1 MISLTK
7 IQNSLKYFFSII
19 FISVCVFYFLKKN
32 SLETPK
38 YKGPEK
44 FHKYKSEI
52 LGDGYYPGYRQVE
65 LDKMIS
71 RLDVVRLG
79 QSNVQEGDNSIRY
92 GASAAAAATFTE
104 RGPNNVPGRTRAI
117 VVDAA
122 DATGNTWY
130 AGAVGG
136 GLWKGVYVSD
146 GSGESVTWTNLT
158 PTTVSNIAVSTI
170 AQSANDPTILYIGT
184 GEDWSYN
191 VDAITGDGI
200 YKVDLST
207 YNPGTGTPATWT
219 NITPTS
225 GGVIDSKY
233 GNVSRIIVDPA
244 NKNIVLASTLKIAS
258 GSSYIFKTT
267 NGGTSWTQM
276 KQGSGNIQQI
286 VASPS
291 NFNIQYA
298 AVRANPM
305 LKSTDAGDN
314 WSAVTDFSAAGY
326 GRYELAVS
334 HTDPNKVYAG
344 VRKSGDQ
351 SYLYRSLDGGTS
363 WTHIQENGVS
373 GDARYS
379 PKDFWL
385 DGQGWYDNCITV
397 SPLDDNVVYTGGVQ
411 LFKFTVLGDNTKNSI
426 HLTDGYGEADAPD
439 FVSRYKNYH
448 VHVDHHFL
456 TTINDGGGNFRILNG
471 SDGGIAV
478 SNSAADPGI
487 NHNDFFASTDGYRT
501 TQFYGADKV
510 KGVHAYLAGAQDNGT
525 WYSDPASTALSN
537 TDYTRGVG
545 GDGLEVLT
553 HWDNADSMMGG
564 YQYNGLHRSL
574 NGGTNWSYIGTTWSP
589 HNGTGGGPFIS
600 RITGSYQDSDVAYV
614 IGDDGIYKTKDFGA
628 NWKLKVPPDI
638 GGWSAGDVEVSMG
651 NPRFVWAS
659 GFISGSGNLY
669 LSKDWGNTFQAITN
683 KPGGVAAGISG
694 IYSHPKE
701 DSTVYILLSSFGRGK
716 ILESKDL
723 GDSWSDISGFP
734 SGWGVGVS
742 STGFPNVA
750 VTSLAVMPYDSDV
763 IWAGTDIGIVETTD
777 RGASWNLVTNFP
789 HVSVW
794 DMKVRDQGEVVLATH
809 GRGIWTATIPDL
821 VSWEP
826 KENLITLTVDTIN
839 IVENGG
845 VATFTVTA
853 GKDVSPDGPIT
864 VNLGVSSSLA
874 LGQFTV
880 SATSVTLDS
889 TSTTKT
895 ITITGVDDT
904 DQESDENI
912 IVSINSV
919 VNGKESGTQQV
930 TITLKDDDGDNTPP
944 VATLSV
950 DNSSITED
958 SGVSTITAT
967 LDKAPNLG
975 NVVVSLSAGG
985 TASASDYTLSSTS
998 ITISSGTTGTATVT
1012 AVQDSDNEND
1022 ETVVIAISS
1031 VSNGTENATQQ
1042 VTITITDDDAVTG
1055 IEDQGSGGLISIYP
1069 NPTSG
1074 IFKIRFNDTWKGNVD
1089 LRVLDIFGR
1098 SQYLRNID
1106 NSSGQGEHEVD
1117 ISNKSDGV
1125 FFVEL
1130 LQEDK
1135 RVIKKIIK
1143 Q

>member
-1 MISLTK
+1 MNLFTNFK
-7 IQNSLKYFFSII
+7 HYLKYFFSLIL
-19 FISVCVFYFLKKN
+19 ISVFVYFSLKKN
-32 SLETPK
+32 VSEIPK

-71 RLDVVRLG
+71 RLDVVRFG
-79 QSNVQEGDNSIRY
+79 QSNVQGSDNSIRY
-92 GASAAAAATFTE
+92 GASAASAATFTE

-136 GLWKGVYVSD
+136 GLWKGVYTNDS
-146 GSGESVTWTNLT
+146 SGEIVSWTNLT
-158 PTTVSNIAVSTI
+158 PTTVLNIAISTI
-170 AQSANDPTILYIGT
+170 AQSANDPNILYVGT

-191 VDAITGDGI
+191 IDAITGDGI
-200 YKVDLST
+200 FKVDISD
-207 YNPGTGTPATWT
+207 PASPIWT
-219 NITPTS
+219 NITPTT
-225 GGVIDSKY
+225 GAGIIDPKY

-244 NKNIVLASTLKIAS
+244 NKNIVLASTLSKS
-258 GSSYIFKTT
+258 TGLSYIFKSID
-267 NGGTSWTQM
+267 GGTSWTQEA
-276 KQGSGNIQQI
+276 QGGGNIQQI
-286 VASPS
+286 YASPS
-291 NFNIQYA
+291 NFNILYA
-298 AVRANPM
+298 AVRGNPM

-314 WSAVTDFSAAGY
+314 WSAVTDFSVAGY

-363 WTHIQENGVS
+363 WTHITENGVS
-373 GDARYS
+373 GDARYTT
-379 PKDFWL
+379 DFWL

-397 SPLDDNVVYTGGVQ
+397 SPLDDNVVYAGGVQ
-411 LFKFTVLGDNTKNSI
+411 LFKFTVLGDNTKNST
-426 HLTDGYGEADAPD
+426 HLTDGYGDADPPD
-439 FVSRYKNYH
+439 FVSRYKNYY

-525 WYSDPASTALSN
+525 WYSDPASTATSGSN
-537 TDYTRGVG
+537 YTRGVG

-564 YQYNGLHRSL
+564 YQYNGLYRSL
-574 NGGTNWSYIGTTWSP
+574 NGGTDWTYIGTTWSP

-600 RITGSYQDSDVAYV
+600 RITGSYQDSDVAYA

-628 NWKLKVPPDI
+628 NWQLKIPPDI
-638 GGWSAGDVEVSMG
+638 GGWSPGDVEVSMA

-659 GFISGSGNLY
+659 GFITATGNLY
-669 LSKDWGNTFQAITN
+669 VSKDWGNTFQAITN
-683 KPGGVAAGISG
+683 KPGGVSAGVSG
-694 IYSHPKE
+694 IYSHPTE
-701 DSTVYILLSSFGRGK
+701 DSTVYILLSSYGRGK
-716 ILESKDL
+716 IFESKDL

-742 STGFPNVA
+742 ASGFPNVA
-750 VTSLAVMPYDSDV
+750 VTSLAVMPYDTDV

-826 KENLITLTVDTIN
+826 KENLITLSVDTVN
-839 IVENGG
+839 ITENAG
-845 VATFTVTA
+845 VATLTVTA
-853 GKDVSPDGPIT
+853 GKDVSPNGPIT
-864 VNLGVSSSLA
+864 VNLAASGTAAGSEYTL
-874 LGQFTV
+874 
-880 SATSVTLDS
+880 SATSVTIDS
-889 TSTTKT
+889 TGTTKT
-895 ITITGVDDT
+895 VTVTGVDDS
-904 DQESDENI
+904 DQESDETV
-912 IVSINSV
+912 IVDISSV
-919 VNGKESGTQQV
+919 VNGKESGSQQV
-930 TITLKDDDGDNTPP
+930 TITVKDDDGDNTPP

-1022 ETVVIAISS
+1022 ETVVIDISS
-1031 VSNGTENATQQ
+1031 VSNGTESGTQQ

-1055 IEDQGSGGLISIYP
+1055 IEDQGFEGLISIYP

-1074 IFKIRFNDTWKGNVD
+1074 IFKIRFNNTWKGNVD

-1098 SQYLRNID
+1098 SQYMRNID
-1106 NSSGQGEHEVD
+1106 NSSGQLEYEVD
-1117 ISNKSDGV
+1117 ISNKSDGI

-1130 LQEDK
+1130 SQEDK
-1135 RVIKKIIK
+1135 RVIKKIVK

>member
-7 IQNSLKYFFSII
+7 FQNSLKYFFSII
-19 FISVCVFYFLKKN
+19 FISVFVFSFFKKN
-32 SLETPK
+32 NLETAK

-52 LGDGYYPGYRQVE
+52 LGEGYYPGYRQVE

-92 GASAAAAATFTE
+92 GTSAAAAATFTE

-117 VVDAA
+117 VVDAT

-136 GLWKGVYVSD
+136 GLWKGVYASD

-158 PTTVSNIAVSTI
+158 PTTVSNIAISTI
-170 AQSANDPTILYIGT
+170 AQSANDPTILYVGT

-200 YKVDLST
+200 FKVDVSD
-207 YNPGTGTPATWT
+207 PASPIWT

-258 GSSYIFKTT
+258 GNSYIFKTT
-267 NGGTSWTQM
+267 NGGTSWTQVQ
-276 KQGSGNIQQI
+276 QGNGNIQQI
-286 VASPS
+286 LASPS

-298 AVRANPM
+298 AVRGNPM

-314 WSAVTDFSAAGY
+314 WSAVTDFSVSGY

-334 HTDPNKVYAG
+334 HTDPNKVYSG

-363 WTHIQENGVS
+363 WTHITENGAS
-373 GDARYS
+373 GDARYTT
-379 PKDFWL
+379 DFWL

-397 SPLDDNVVYTGGVQ
+397 SPLDDNVVYLGGIQ
-411 LFKFTVLGDNTKNSI
+411 LFKFTVLGDNTKNSTHI
-426 HLTDGYGEADAPD
+426 TDGYWDVDG
-439 FVSRYKNYH
+439 KNYY

-501 TQFYGADKV
+501 TQFYGADKI

-525 WYSDPASTALSN
+525 WYSNPAATAVASSS
-537 TDYTRGVG
+537 YTRGVG
-545 GDGLEVLT
+545 GDGLEVLS
-553 HWDNADSMMGG
+553 HWDNADSMIGG
-564 YQYNGLHRSL
+564 YQYNGFHRSL

-600 RITGSYQDSDVAYV
+600 RITGSYQDADVAYV

-628 NWKLKVPPDI
+628 NWKLKIPPDI
-638 GGWSAGDVEVSMG
+638 GGWSPGDVEVSMS

-683 KPGGVAAGISG
+683 KPTGVGAGVSG
-694 IYSHPKE
+694 IYSHPSE

-716 ILESKDL
+716 IFESKDL

-734 SGWGVGVS
+734 AGWGYGVS
-742 STGFPNVA
+742 SASFPNVA
-750 VTSLAVMPYDSDV
+750 VTSLAVMPYDTDV

-777 RGASWNLVTNFP
+777 RGASWSLVTNFP

-826 KENLITLTVDTIN
+826 KENLITLSVDTVN
-839 IVENGG
+839 ITENGG
-845 VATFTVTA
+845 VATLTITA

-864 VNLGVSSSLA
+864 VNLAASGTAAGSEYTL
-874 LGQFTV
+874 
-880 SATSVTLDS
+880 SATSVTIDS

-895 ITITGVDDT
+895 VTVTGVDDS
-904 DQESDENI
+904 DQESDETV
-912 IVSINSV
+912 IVDISSV
-919 VNGKESGTQQV
+919 VNGKESGSQQV
-930 TITLKDDDGDNTPP
+930 TITVKDDDGDNTPP

-950 DNSSITED
+950 DNASIAEA

-967 LDKAPNLG
+967 LDKAPNSG
-975 NVVVSLSAGG
+975 NVVISLSVGG

-1012 AVQDSDNEND
+1012 AIQDSDNEND
-1022 ETVVIAISS
+1022 ETVVIDISS
-1031 VSNGTENATQQ
+1031 VSNGTESGTQQ

-1055 IEDQGSGGLISIYP
+1055 IEDQGSDGLISIYP
-1069 NPTSG
+1069 NPSSG

-1098 SQYLRNID
+1098 SQYMRNID
-1106 NSSGQGEHEVD
+1106 NSSGQLEHEVD

-1130 LQEDK
+1130 SQEDK

>member
-1 MISLTK
+1 MNSLTK
-7 IQNSLKYFFSII
+7 FPYNLKYFFSL
-19 FISVCVFYFLKKN
+19 FLISFFVFSLLRKKDTD
-32 SLETPK
+32 TPK

-79 QSNVQEGDNSIRY
+79 QSNIQGNDNSIRY

-146 GSGESVTWTNLT
+146 ASGESVTWTNLT
-158 PTTVSNIAVSTI
+158 PTTVSNIAISTI
-170 AQSANDPTILYIGT
+170 AQSANDATILYVGT

-200 YKVDLST
+200 FKVDVSDPST
-207 YNPGTGTPATWT
+207 PIWT

-225 GGVIDSKY
+225 GGVIDRSY
-233 GNVSRIIVDPA
+233 GNVSRIIVDPS
-244 NKNIVLASTLKIAS
+244 NKNVVLASTLRISS

-267 NGGTSWTQM
+267 NGGTTWTQM

-298 AVRANPM
+298 AVRGNPI
-305 LKSTDAGDN
+305 LKSTDAGAT
-314 WSAVTDFSAAGY
+314 WSEVTGFGITGF

-351 SYLYRSLDGGTS
+351 SYLYRTLDGGST
-363 WTHIQENGVS
+363 WTHIQENGTS

-397 SPLDDNVVYTGGVQ
+397 SPLDDNVVYVGGVQ
-411 LFKFTVLGDNTKNSI
+411 LFKFTVLVDNTKNSTHI
-426 HLTDGYGEADAPD
+426 TDGYWDVDGKN
-439 FVSRYKNYH
+439 RY

-456 TTINDGGGNFRILNG
+456 TTINDGGGKFRILNG

-487 NHNDFFASTDGYRT
+487 NNNDFFASQLGYRT
-501 TQFYGADKV
+501 TQFYGADKI

-525 WYSDPASTALSN
+525 WYSDPTATAVASSS
-537 TDYTRGVG
+537 YEFGVG
-545 GDGLEVLT
+545 GDGLEVLS
-553 HWDNADSMMGG
+553 HWDNADSMIGG
-564 YQYNGLHRSL
+564 YQYNGFKRSL
-574 NGGTNWSYIGTTWSP
+574 NGGATWTYIGTTWSP

-614 IGDDGIYKTKDFGA
+614 IGDDGIYKTNDFGA
-628 NWKLKVPPDI
+628 NWKLKIPPDI
-638 GGWSAGDVEVSMG
+638 GGWSPGDVEVSMA

-683 KPGGVAAGISG
+683 KPGGVGASISG
-694 IYSHPKE
+694 IYSHPSE

-723 GDSWSDISGFP
+723 GNSWSDISGFP
-734 SGWGVGVS
+734 SGWGFGVS
-742 STGFPNVA
+742 SAGFPNVA
-750 VTSLAVMPYDSDV
+750 VTSLAVMPYDPDV

-777 RGASWNLVTNFP
+777 RGTSWNLVTNFP

-809 GRGIWTATIPDL
+809 GRGVWTATIPDL

-826 KENLITLTVDTIN
+826 KENSITLSVDTVN
-839 IVENGG
+839 ITENGG
-845 VATFTVTA
+845 VATLTVTA
-853 GKDVSPDGPIT
+853 GKDISPDGPIT
-864 VNLGVSSSLA
+864 VNLAATGTAAGSDYTL
-874 LGQFTV
+874 

-895 ITITGVDDT
+895 VTVTGVDDS
-904 DQESDENI
+904 DQESDETV
-912 IVSINSV
+912 IVDISSV
-919 VNGKESGTQQV
+919 VNGKESGSQQV
-930 TITLKDDDGDNTPP
+930 TITLKDDDGTNAPP
-944 VATLSV
+944 VVTIAV
-950 DNSSITED
+950 DKTSITED

-967 LDKAPNLG
+967 LDTAPNSG
-975 NVVVSLSAGG
+975 NVVVSLSTGG

-1012 AVQDSDNEND
+1012 AVQDSNDEND
-1022 ETVVIAISS
+1022 ETVVIDISS
-1031 VSNGTENATQQ
+1031 VSNGTESGTQQ
-1042 VTITITDDDAVTG
+1042 VTITITDDDTVTG
-1055 IEDQGSGGLISIYP
+1055 IEDQGSDGSISIYP

-1106 NSSGQGEHEVD
+1106 NSSGQLEHEVD
-1117 ISNKSDGV
+1117 ISNKSDGI

-1130 LQEDK
+1130 SQEDK
-1135 RVIKKIIK
+1135 KVIKKIIK